1 MATQLAPGLA
11 RKVKK
16 VLETRADTP
25 ETIACL
31 KGLSEFYGENT
42 PAARR
47 GARSRACRT
56 FIPFLRCEPL
66 LKFLPST
73 TRLCASPL
81 TLPPAP
87 SRFNP
92 AGLRSSI
99 ERRGLDINREFL
111 EASGQAQEALAVV
124 DAQLEGLLSGCRRI
138 ANVLD
143 KSRERTGNLLDETAR
158 FNNNLAKIEER
169 KKMLETFLVDYQLTD
184 EEISALRTDDQI
196 TENFFSALARV
207 QEIHGNCRQLLRTH
221 HQRAGLELMDVMAS
235 YQENA
240 HERLARWVQ
249 GECKTLAEEDG
260 PDVPDLLTRAMT
272 ALKSRPVLHR
282 YCIEEVSRTRH
293 NALFRRFISA
303 LTKGGPGGVPRPIE
317 VHATDPRRYAGDM
330 LGWLHQAAAGEKE
343 LVAALLATEG
353 DDGDEEK
360 NGDEEK
366 DGDKEKNG
374 GEEHKE
380 GAGVDEEEE
389 AADPEAVLDRILEGV
404 CRPFKVRLEQALN
417 ASPTALVAYQLAN
430 LLDFYRE
437 TLGAIVGKDAS
448 LVATVEECRASAAR
462 TFEDQISRRAAKLRE
477 KPTRPP
483 DTLAPPPFVAETVSL
498 VRELLQARSDAVS
511 GGDLDETY
519 DAVGAVLDPA
529 VEACERGAGAI
540 AEALR
545 PEESGGAGPTPATTN
560 AAGTVP
566 PAYTARWA
574 KEAYLLNCLN
584 AMAAALGDF
593 PGASAAR
600 DSLNSRVASL
610 ADTIADDEAGR
621 ILRSSGV
628 AEVREL
634 IALYQGQRTE
644 RGAMSRDPAL
654 ELGVVGS
661 ALDKLVDEV
670 SASPEPV
677 PAFDE
682 VLNPRTRV
690 DLRGTYVG
698 KIIEAYTLVY
708 MAVLDPNNG
717 YRDAKSAIRHG
728 PDALGVLLN

>member
-1 MATQLAPGLA
+1 
-11 RKVKK
+11 
-16 VLETRADTP
+16 
-25 ETIACL
+25 
-31 KGLSEFYGENT
+31 
-42 PAARR
+42 
-47 GARSRACRT
+47 
-56 FIPFLRCEPL
+56 
-66 LKFLPST
+66 
-73 TRLCASPL
+73 
-81 TLPPAP
+81 
-87 SRFNP
+87 
-92 AGLRSSI
+92 
-99 ERRGLDINREFL
+99 
-111 EASGQAQEALAVV
+111 
-124 DAQLEGLLSGCRRI
+124 
-138 ANVLD
+138 
-143 KSRERTGNLLDETAR
+143 
-158 FNNNLAKIEER
+158 
-169 KKMLETFLVDYQLTD
+169 
-184 EEISALRTDDQI
+184 
-196 TENFFSALARV
+196 
-207 QEIHGNCRQLLRTH
+207 
-221 HQRAGLELMDVMAS
+221 
-235 YQENA
+235 
-240 HERLARWVQ
+240 
-249 GECKTLAEEDG
+249 
-260 PDVPDLLTRAMT
+260 
-272 ALKSRPVLHR
+272 
-282 YCIEEVSRTRH
+282 
-293 NALFRRFISA
+293 
-303 LTKGGPGGVPRPIE
+303 
-317 VHATDPRRYAGDM
+317 M

-380 GAGVDEEEE
+380 GAGVDEGGGGCGSRGCAGQDPRRRVQAVQGE
-389 AADPEAVLDRILEGV
+389 AGAGAQRVSHSLGGVPAGQPVGLLQGDAAVRSWARMRRSWPPWRSAGRRRREPSRIRSRGAPPSSGRNPRA
-404 CRPFKVRLEQALN
+404 RPTPSRPRRSSPRPSLSSGSSSRSGPTPSQA
-417 ASPTALVAYQLAN
+417 
-430 LLDFYRE
+430 
-437 TLGAIVGKDAS
+437 
-448 LVATVEECRASAAR
+448 ATSMRRTTPSAR
-462 TFEDQISRRAAKLRE
+462 CSIPLSRRAA
-477 KPTRPP
+477 
-483 DTLAPPPFVAETVSL
+483 A
-498 VRELLQARSDAVS
+498 
-511 GGDLDETY
+511 
-519 DAVGAVLDPA
+519 
-529 VEACERGAGAI
+529 GAGAI

-621 ILRSSGV
+621 IPRSSGGGGPRAHRAV
-628 AEVREL
+628 P
-634 IALYQGQRTE
+634 
-644 RGAMSRDPAL
+644 GAADGPRRDVEDPAL

>member
-1 MATQLAPGLA
+1 M
-11 RKVKK
+11 
-16 VLETRADTP
+16 
-25 ETIACL
+25 
-31 KGLSEFYGENT
+31 
-42 PAARR
+42 
-47 GARSRACRT
+47 
-56 FIPFLRCEPL
+56 
-66 LKFLPST
+66 
-73 TRLCASPL
+73 
-81 TLPPAP
+81 
-87 SRFNP
+87 
-92 AGLRSSI
+92 
-99 ERRGLDINREFL
+99 
-111 EASGQAQEALAVV
+111 V

-184 EEISALRTDDQI
+184 EEIAALRTDDQI
-196 TENFFSALARV
+196 TEKFFSALARV

-317 VHATDPRRYAGDM
+317 VHAPDPRRYAGDM

-360 NGDEEK
+360 NGDKEK
-366 DGDKEKNG
+366 NGDEVKNGDKEKNG

-380 GAGVDEEEE
+380 GAGVDEEE
-389 AADPEAVLDRILEGV
+389 AADPEAVLDRILDGV

-430 LLDFYRE
+430 LLDFYKE
-437 TLGAIVGKDAS
+437 TLGAILGKDAS

-462 TFEDQISRRAAKLRE
+462 TFEDQISTRAAKLRE

-498 VRELLQARSDAVS
+498 VRELLQARSDMVF
-511 GGDLDETY
+511 GGDPDATCDSILDSI
-519 DAVGAVLDPA
+519 LDPA
-529 VEACERGAGAI
+529 VEACERGAESI
-540 AEALR
+540 AELLR
-545 PEESGGAGPTPATTN
+545 EESGTAVVGATDK
-560 AAGTVP
+560 VP
-566 PAYTARWA
+566 PAYAARWA

-584 AMAAALGDF
+584 AMAAAVEEF

-621 ILRSSGV
+621 VLRSSGV

-670 SASPEPV
+670 SASAEPV

-682 VLNPRTRV
+682 VSNPRTRV
-690 DLRGTYVG
+690 DLRSTYVG

>member
-1 MATQLAPGLA
+1 
-11 RKVKK
+11 
-16 VLETRADTP
+16 
-25 ETIACL
+25 
-31 KGLSEFYGENT
+31 
-42 PAARR
+42 
-47 GARSRACRT
+47 
-56 FIPFLRCEPL
+56 
-66 LKFLPST
+66 
-73 TRLCASPL
+73 
-81 TLPPAP
+81 
-87 SRFNP
+87 
-92 AGLRSSI
+92 
-99 ERRGLDINREFL
+99 
-111 EASGQAQEALAVV
+111 VV

-184 EEISALRTDDQI
+184 EEIAALRTDDQI
-196 TENFFSALARV
+196 TEKFFSALARV

-317 VHATDPRRYAGDM
+317 VHAPDPRRYAGDM

-360 NGDEEK
+360 NGDKEK
-366 DGDKEKNG
+366 NGDEVKNGDKEKNG

-380 GAGVDEEEE
+380 GAGVDEEE

-430 LLDFYRE
+430 LLDFYKE
-437 TLGAIVGKDAS
+437 TLGAILGKDAS

-462 TFEDQISRRAAKLRE
+462 TFEDQISTRAAKLRE

-498 VRELLQARSDAVS
+498 VRELLQARSDMVF
-511 GGDLDETY
+511 GGDPDATCDSILDSI
-519 DAVGAVLDPA
+519 LDPA
-529 VEACERGAGAI
+529 VEACERGAESI
-540 AEALR
+540 AELLR
-545 PEESGGAGPTPATTN
+545 EESGTAGVGATDK
-560 AAGTVP
+560 VP
-566 PAYTARWA
+566 PAYAARWA

-584 AMAAALGDF
+584 AMAAALGEF

-621 ILRSSGV
+621 VLRSSGV

-670 SASPEPV
+670 SASAEPV

-682 VLNPRTRV
+682 VSNPRTRV
-690 DLRGTYVG
+690 DLRSTYVG

>member
-1 MATQLAPGLA
+1 M
-11 RKVKK
+11 
-16 VLETRADTP
+16 
-25 ETIACL
+25 
-31 KGLSEFYGENT
+31 
-42 PAARR
+42 
-47 GARSRACRT
+47 
-56 FIPFLRCEPL
+56 
-66 LKFLPST
+66 
-73 TRLCASPL
+73 
-81 TLPPAP
+81 
-87 SRFNP
+87 
-92 AGLRSSI
+92 
-99 ERRGLDINREFL
+99 
-111 EASGQAQEALAVV
+111 
-124 DAQLEGLLSGCRRI
+124 
-138 ANVLD
+138 
-143 KSRERTGNLLDETAR
+143 
-158 FNNNLAKIEER
+158 
-169 KKMLETFLVDYQLTD
+169 
-184 EEISALRTDDQI
+184 
-196 TENFFSALARV
+196 
-207 QEIHGNCRQLLRTH
+207 
-221 HQRAGLELMDVMAS
+221 
-235 YQENA
+235 
-240 HERLARWVQ
+240 
-249 GECKTLAEEDG
+249 
-260 PDVPDLLTRAMT
+260 
-272 ALKSRPVLHR
+272 
-282 YCIEEVSRTRH
+282 
-293 NALFRRFISA
+293 
-303 LTKGGPGGVPRPIE
+303 
-317 VHATDPRRYAGDM
+317 
-330 LGWLHQAAAGEKE
+330 
-343 LVAALLATEG
+343 
-353 DDGDEEK
+353 
-360 NGDEEK
+360 
-366 DGDKEKNG
+366 
-374 GEEHKE
+374 
-380 GAGVDEEEE
+380 
-389 AADPEAVLDRILEGV
+389 LDRILEGV

-498 VRELLQARSDAVS
+498 VRELLQARSDMVS
-511 GGDLDETY
+511 GGDPDATY
-519 DAVGAVLDPA
+519 DAVGAVLNPA
-529 VEACERGAGAI
+529 VEACERGAEAI
-540 AEALR
+540 AELLR
-545 PEESGGAGPTPATTN
+545 EESGTAGPDPATTN

>member
-1 MATQLAPGLA
+1 M
-11 RKVKK
+11 
-16 VLETRADTP
+16 
-25 ETIACL
+25 
-31 KGLSEFYGENT
+31 
-42 PAARR
+42 
-47 GARSRACRT
+47 
-56 FIPFLRCEPL
+56 
-66 LKFLPST
+66 
-73 TRLCASPL
+73 
-81 TLPPAP
+81 
-87 SRFNP
+87 
-92 AGLRSSI
+92 
-99 ERRGLDINREFL
+99 
-111 EASGQAQEALAVV
+111 V

-184 EEISALRTDDQI
+184 EEIAALRTDDQI
-196 TENFFSALARV
+196 TEKFFSALARV

-293 NALFRRFISA
+293 NALFRKFISA
-303 LTKGGPGGVPRPIE
+303 LTKGGAGGVPRPIE
-317 VHATDPRRYAGDM
+317 VHAPDPRRYAGDM

-360 NGDEEK
+360 NGDKEKNGDEEK
-366 DGDKEKNG
+366 NGDKEENG

-380 GAGVDEEEE
+380 GAGVDEEE
-389 AADPEAVLDRILEGV
+389 AADPEAVLDRILDGV

-430 LLDFYRE
+430 LLDFYKE
-437 TLGAIVGKDAS
+437 TLGAILGKDAS

-462 TFEDQISRRAAKLRE
+462 TFEDQISTRAAKLRE

-498 VRELLQARSDAVS
+498 VRELLQARSDMVS
-511 GGDLDETY
+511 GGDPDATCDSILDSI
-519 DAVGAVLDPA
+519 LDPA
-529 VEACERGAGAI
+529 VEACERGAESI
-540 AEALR
+540 AELLR
-545 PEESGGAGPTPATTN
+545 EESGTAGVGATDK
-560 AAGTVP
+560 VP
-566 PAYTARWA
+566 PAYAARWA

-584 AMAAALGDF
+584 AMAAALGEF

-621 ILRSSGV
+621 VLRSSGV

-670 SASPEPV
+670 SASAEPV

-682 VLNPRTRV
+682 VSNPRTRV
-690 DLRGTYVG
+690 DLRSTYVG

>member
-1 MATQLAPGLA
+1 
-11 RKVKK
+11 
-16 VLETRADTP
+16 
-25 ETIACL
+25 
-31 KGLSEFYGENT
+31 
-42 PAARR
+42 
-47 GARSRACRT
+47 
-56 FIPFLRCEPL
+56 
-66 LKFLPST
+66 
-73 TRLCASPL
+73 
-81 TLPPAP
+81 
-87 SRFNP
+87 
-92 AGLRSSI
+92 
-99 ERRGLDINREFL
+99 
-111 EASGQAQEALAVV
+111 
-124 DAQLEGLLSGCRRI
+124 
-138 ANVLD
+138 
-143 KSRERTGNLLDETAR
+143 
-158 FNNNLAKIEER
+158 
-169 KKMLETFLVDYQLTD
+169 
-184 EEISALRTDDQI
+184 
-196 TENFFSALARV
+196 
-207 QEIHGNCRQLLRTH
+207 
-221 HQRAGLELMDVMAS
+221 
-235 YQENA
+235 
-240 HERLARWVQ
+240 
-249 GECKTLAEEDG
+249 
-260 PDVPDLLTRAMT
+260 
-272 ALKSRPVLHR
+272 
-282 YCIEEVSRTRH
+282 
-293 NALFRRFISA
+293 
-303 LTKGGPGGVPRPIE
+303 VPRPIE
-317 VHATDPRRYAGDM
+317 VHAPDPRRYAGDM

-360 NGDEEK
+360 NGD
-366 DGDKEKNG
+366 KEKNG

-380 GAGVDEEEE
+380 GAGVDEEE
-389 AADPEAVLDRILEGV
+389 AADPEAVLDRILDGV

-430 LLDFYRE
+430 LLDFYKE
-437 TLGAIVGKDAS
+437 TLGAILGKDAS

-462 TFEDQISRRAAKLRE
+462 TFEDQISTRAAKLRE

-498 VRELLQARSDAVS
+498 VRELLQARSDMVS
-511 GGDLDETY
+511 GGDPDATCDSILDSI
-519 DAVGAVLDPA
+519 LDPA
-529 VEACERGAGAI
+529 VEACERGAESI
-540 AEALR
+540 AELLR
-545 PEESGGAGPTPATTN
+545 EESGTAGVGATDK
-560 AAGTVP
+560 VP
-566 PAYTARWA
+566 PAYAARWA

-584 AMAAALGDF
+584 AMAAALGEF

-621 ILRSSGV
+621 VLRSSGV

-670 SASPEPV
+670 SASAEPV

-682 VLNPRTRV
+682 VSNPRTRV
-690 DLRGTYVG
+690 DLRSTYVG

>member
-1 MATQLAPGLA
+1 MC
-11 RKVKK
+11 
-16 VLETRADTP
+16 
-25 ETIACL
+25 I
-31 KGLSEFYGENT
+31 
-42 PAARR
+42 PAHR
-47 GARSRACRT
+47 
-56 FIPFLRCEPL
+56 
-66 LKFLPST
+66 PS
-73 TRLCASPL
+73 
-81 TLPPAP
+81 LPPP
-87 SRFNP
+87 ESDP
-92 AGLRSSI
+92 TGLRSSI

-111 EASGQAQEALAVV
+111 DASGQAQEALAVV

-143 KSRERTGNLLDETAR
+143 RSRERTGILLNETAR
-158 FNNNLAKIEER
+158 VNDNLAKVEER
-169 KKMLETFLVDYQLTD
+169 KKMLKTFLVDYQLTD
-184 EEISALRTDDQI
+184 EEIAALRTDDQI

-260 PDVPDLLTRAMT
+260 PDAPDLLTRAMT
-272 ALKSRPVLHR
+272 ALRTRPVLHR
-282 YCIEEVSRTRH
+282 YCVEEVSRTRH
-293 NALFRRFISA
+293 NALFRRFIAA

-343 LVAALLATEG
+343 LVTALLATEDKG
-353 DDGDEEK
+353 DDGMEGEKKEPKEEEPK
-360 NGDEEK
+360 
-366 DGDKEKNG
+366 
-374 GEEHKE
+374 
-380 GAGVDEEEE
+380 GVDEEED
-389 AADPEAVLDRILEGV
+389 ANPEDVLDRILDGV

-417 ASPTALVAYQLAN
+417 ASPSALVAYQLAN
-430 LLDFYRE
+430 LLDFYKE

-448 LVATVEECRASAAR
+448 LVATVEECRASAAQ

-483 DTLAPPPFVAETVSL
+483 DTLAPPEFVAEAIQL
-498 VRELLQARSDAVS
+498 MRELLAARADMVSGDSNSADDAV
-511 GGDLDETY
+511 T
-519 DAVGAVLDPA
+519 AVLEPCI
-529 VEACERGAGAI
+529 EACERSAD
-540 AEALR
+540 ALDKTTGSIDASR
-545 PEESGGAGPTPATTN
+545 EESAGLPNITPIPNITPTP
-560 AAGTVP
+560 
-566 PAYTARWA
+566 PAHRTRWA
-574 KEAYLLNCLN
+574 KEAYLLNCLQ
-584 AMAAALGDF
+584 AMAAALGEF
-593 PGASAAR
+593 PSAPSAR
-600 DSLNSRVASL
+600 DSLTARVASL
-610 ADTIADDEAGR
+610 ADKIADDEAGR
-621 ILRSSGV
+621 LLGMSGV

-654 ELGVVGS
+654 ELRTVGA

-682 VLNPRTRV
+682 VANPRIRV
-690 DLRGTYVG
+690 DLRGTYIG

-717 YRDAKSAIRHG
+717 YRDAKSHIRHG